1 MTLLGKRVLIALADD
16 CCASM
21 HIYVCGISMARI
33 NNKNKQS
40 INYLYQLKTIYL
52 HNRLHSD
59 LKAAWYRFMLYKQ
72 NINLDQVFLLSKK
85 VIKHMLNKIYVTCI
99 KHKYVYMYIA

>member
-1 MTLLGKRVLIALADD
+1 MAFSCIFRSTSSSLVDRFFDKHACKIGFRKMQLTYLFLYKFMVSLIMSLLGKCVLIALADD

-40 INYLYQLKTIYL
+40 INYLPIK
-52 HNRLHSD
+52 N
-59 LKAAWYRFMLYKQ
+59 
-72 NINLDQVFLLSKK
+72 NIF
-85 VIKHMLNKIYVTCI
+85 T
-99 KHKYVYMYIA
+99 